1 MATHEPQIL
10 DGITETIAELAS
22 DWEYENPVTTET
34 YLFGDL
40 GFESLDLVVLGA
52 SLQEKYGRL
61 PFAELLAEIGQRE
74 NQDISV
80 GELATFISKHAGK
93 PVTGEVR

>member
-1 MATHEPQIL
+1 MATHDPRVF
-10 DGITETIAELAS
+10 DGITDTITELAS
-22 DWEYENPVTTET
+22 DWDYENPVTAET

-74 NQDISV
+74 TQDISV
-80 GELATFISKHAGK
+80 GELATFISQHAGK
-93 PVTGEVR
+93 PVTGEIR